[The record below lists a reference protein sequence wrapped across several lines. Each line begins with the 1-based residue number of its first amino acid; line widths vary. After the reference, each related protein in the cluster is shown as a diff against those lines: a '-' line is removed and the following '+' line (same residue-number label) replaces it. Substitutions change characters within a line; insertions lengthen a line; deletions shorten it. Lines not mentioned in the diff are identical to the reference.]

1 MAEPETHA
9 SSVSSLARPAPTL
22 DDREIR
28 FFRTFGFL
36 VRRGLFADDIDTIG
50 EGFDE
55 VFADE
60 APDESYRSVHYD
72 AKRLTVS
79 PGFVERSPK
88 LSWIKSDPRLAGV
101 LSSLLGPDY
110 EDNDSDGNIFACD
123 TGWHSDMFGTNLQE
137 RLYIKVYFYLDPLVR
152 DEGALRV
159 IPGTNSLLSPYA
171 SGLRRDLWEIDGPGE
186 TFDID
191 PRDIPSWTIET
202 QPGDVVFGDFR
213 TMHAAFD
220 GGPNRRLFTI
230 NFSSPHDV
238 VDRL

>member
-1 MAEPETHA
+1 M
-9 SSVSSLARPAPTL
+9 V
-22 DDREIR
+22 
-28 FFRTFGFL
+28 
-36 VRRGLFADDIDTIG
+36 
-50 EGFDE
+50 
-55 VFADE
+55 
-60 APDESYRSVHYD
+60 
-72 AKRLTVS
+72 
-79 PGFVERSPK
+79 
-88 LSWIKSDPRLAGV
+88 GV

-159 IPGTNSLLSPYA
+159 IPGTNSLLSPFA
-171 SGLRRDLWEIDGPGE
+171 SDAAQAPLGGRRARVRRSGS
-186 TFDID
+186 T
-191 PRDIPSWTIET
+191 RDIPSWTIET
-202 QPGDVVFGDFR
+202 RPGDVVFGDFR

-238 VDRL
+238 VDQL